1 MFKTRFTAIL
11 LSLVMLFCCAAAFAE
26 GEAPAVCV
34 YTIYN
39 VTGEKVVELYL
50 TDNNS
55 GEQSENFA
63 GEEGLANQSVIE
75 IGGENYDGYVV
86 TLSFKTESGYEAAFT
101 TLHFEDVPIS
111 LLPAPAEEEADT
123 DATTGATPIAFAVPD
138 FTAVY
143 TLVNQTGEKVTDFSL
158 TENNSGTVLP
168 IEFTAMDPDAELPVT
183 VLWPADKTDK
193 DNFVLTLVFKTEGG
207 YEGTFTTLHFETVK
221 INLLSTD
228 AMTGATQISFGF

>member
-1 MFKTRFTAIL
+1 MFKTRFTAII
-11 LSLVMLFCCAAAFAE
+11 LSLVLLLSCTAAFAE
-26 GEAPAVCV
+26 GADGAEVCV
-34 YTIYN
+34 YTVYN
-39 VTGEKVVELYL
+39 VTGEKIVELYL

-63 GEEGLANQSVIE
+63 GEEGLKNQEVIE
-75 IGGENYDGYVV
+75 IGGENYEGYVV

-101 TLHFEDVPIS
+101 TLHFENVPIS
-111 LLPAPAEEEADT
+111 LLPAPAEDAEA

-143 TLVNQTGEKVTDFSL
+143 TLINQTGEKVTEVTL

-168 IEFTAMDPDAELPVT
+168 IEFEAMEADGELPLVVT
-183 VLWPADKTDK
+183 WPADKTDK
-193 DNFVLTLVFKTEGG
+193 DNFVLTLKFVTESG
-207 YEGTFTTLHFETVK
+207 YEAEFTTLHFETVK

-228 AMTGATQISFGF
+228 AMTGPTPISFGF